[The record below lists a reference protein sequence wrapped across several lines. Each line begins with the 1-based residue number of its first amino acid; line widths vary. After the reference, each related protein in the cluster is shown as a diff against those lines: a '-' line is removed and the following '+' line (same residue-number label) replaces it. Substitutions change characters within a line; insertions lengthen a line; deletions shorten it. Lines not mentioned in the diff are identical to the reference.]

1 MLSMLQTN
9 QRNSNF
15 NRRNHSAGPAKGA
28 SAQTS
33 SHSPFNTRLNS
44 TSTKLY
50 NNYSSNNYSNNK
62 YTSSGSTQKNY
73 GYNNYS
79 KDDKMKD
86 AKPSDVSSKLPSNQA
101 QPSNDKAGNPIC
113 YKCGK
118 IGFTKDCPRHLY
130 KPRVFTLGING
141 ELIEAE
147 PEPQDQQTEE
157 GEEPPPK
164 VGPTG
169 GTEGIRVDDQFIND
183 PYDPINFKFVEE
195 DDEVLETQDEHA
207 SFNILSFVT
216 DTEEDLVL
224 KLASVRDNSSVSE
237 LTS

>member
-50 NNYSSNNYSNNK
+50 NNYLNNNYSKSN
-62 YTSSGSTQKNY
+62 YTNSGSTQKNY
-73 GYNNYS
+73 SHGNYN

-86 AKPSDVSSKLPSNQA
+86 AKGPSPSSKFPSSQSH
-101 QPSNDKAGNPIC
+101 PSNDKAGNPIC

-118 IGFTKDCPRHLY
+118 IGFRRDCPRHPY
-130 KPRVFTLGING
+130 KP
-141 ELIEAE
+141 
-147 PEPQDQQTEE
+147 
-157 GEEPPPK
+157 
-164 VGPTG
+164 
-169 GTEGIRVDDQFIND
+169 
-183 PYDPINFKFVEE
+183 
-195 DDEVLETQDEHA
+195 
-207 SFNILSFVT
+207 
-216 DTEEDLVL
+216 
-224 KLASVRDNSSVSE
+224 
-237 LTS
+237 